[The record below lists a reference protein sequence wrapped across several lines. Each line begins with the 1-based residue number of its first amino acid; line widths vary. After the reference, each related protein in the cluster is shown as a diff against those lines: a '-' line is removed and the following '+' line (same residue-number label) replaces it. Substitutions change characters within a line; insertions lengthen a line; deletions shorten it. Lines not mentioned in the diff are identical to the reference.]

1 MTLQRLLVISH
12 GHPAIQPGGGENAA
26 YALHRA
32 VLASP
37 QCRSMFLAAA
47 PQHLMDSGCDVSR
60 FDANGDEWLMRQSD
74 DWLHFQSACGLN
86 LLADQWEWL
95 REFAPSVI
103 SIHQVMHVGLDFLL
117 RLRALFPKAKFVYT
131 LHEFLLMCPFNG
143 QLKTKDG
150 CYCPGPTAS
159 GCASCLPW
167 QSNRELHIRQLRIK
181 AFIEAVD
188 LFISPST
195 TVRDQFV
202 RWGLCASRIVVVP
215 NVLPT
220 TITSLESGTDGAN
233 LNHVFAFFGNCAAA
247 KGVDLILEAMVDVVR
262 LEPRARLIVHGPLE
276 TVLQDADDADPYVVG
291 VKQRLQQLGD
301 AVIIAG
307 SYQQSELP
315 QLMSRIGWV
324 VMASRWL
331 ENAPVVIQEALACR
345 RPLLVPA
352 IGGMAEHV
360 CNGQDGLHFA
370 PESAASLGSL
380 MGLACGD
387 PDVWSNLRTTMAP
400 PLSSED
406 ALHNHL
412 NLFGWTGDISE
423 ASLS

>member
-12 GHPAIQPGGGENAA
+12 GHPAIKPGGGENAA

-32 VLASP
+32 VLALP
-37 QCRSMFLAAA
+37 KCRSMFLAAA
-47 PQHLMDSGCDVSR
+47 PQHVIDSGCDVLR
-60 FDANGDEWLMRQSD
+60 FDAEGDEWLMRQSD

-86 LLADQWEWL
+86 LLSDQWEWIHD
-95 REFAPSVI
+95 FAPTVI
-103 SIHQVMHVGLDFLL
+103 SIHQVMHLGLDFLL
-117 RLRALFPKAKFVYT
+117 RLRDLFPEAKFIYT

-150 CYCPGPTAS
+150 RYCLGPTPS
-159 GCASCLPW
+159 GCTSCLPW
-167 QSNRELHIRQLRIK
+167 QSARELHIRQLRIK
-181 AFIEAVD
+181 AFIEAMD

-202 RWGLCASRIVVVP
+202 RWGLCASNVVVVP
-215 NVLPT
+215 NVLPA
-220 TITSLESGTDGAN
+220 TITSLESDTDGAN
-233 LNHVFAFFGNCAAA
+233 LNHVFAFFGNCASA
-247 KGVDLILEAMVDVVR
+247 KGVDLILEAMMDVVR
-262 LEPRARLIVHGPLE
+262 LEPRSRLVVHGPLE
-276 TVLQDADDADPYVVG
+276 TVLQAADDADPYVVG

-307 SYQQSELP
+307 AYRQGEIP

-352 IGGMAEHV
+352 VGGMAEHV
-360 CNGQDGLHFA
+360 RNGLDGLQFA
-370 PESAASLGSL
+370 PESAASLASL
-380 MGLACGD
+380 MVLACRD
-387 PDVWSNLRTTMAP
+387 PDVWSNLQTTMAP
-400 PLSSED
+400 PLSAED
-406 ALHNHL
+406 ALHQHL
-412 NLFGWTGDISE
+412 NLFGWTRDISE
-423 ASLS
+423 AKLS